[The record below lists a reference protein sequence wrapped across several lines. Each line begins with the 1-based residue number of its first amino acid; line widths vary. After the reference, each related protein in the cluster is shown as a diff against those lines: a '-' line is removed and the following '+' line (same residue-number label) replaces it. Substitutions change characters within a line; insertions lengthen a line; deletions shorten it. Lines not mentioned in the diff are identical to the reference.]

1 MSRSVKYSQSL
12 NTTSEMGNAHP
23 IPRGQLRAA
32 TKQIKDAYF
41 LKCMLNGP
49 TRNLNPIA
57 RAKVL
62 AARKA
67 AGL

>member
-1 MSRSVKYSQSL
+1 MKALGLHPTQYHAADC
-12 NTTSEMGNAHP
+12 GNAHP
-23 IPRGQLRAA
+23 LKKGESA
-32 TKQIKDAYF
+32 TMYKKVADIHFK
-41 LKCMLNGP
+41 KCMINGP
-49 TRNLNPIA
+49 TRNLNPKA